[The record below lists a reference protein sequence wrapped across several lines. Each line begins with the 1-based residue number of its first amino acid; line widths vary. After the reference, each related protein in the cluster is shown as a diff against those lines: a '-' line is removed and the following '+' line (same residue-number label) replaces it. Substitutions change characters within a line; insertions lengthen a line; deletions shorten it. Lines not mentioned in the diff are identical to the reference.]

1 MDAGEY
7 RRIAEA
13 YIDDIYRA
21 ALSCCRSRSDAED
34 AVQNAFVKLMTADVT
49 FTDDEHI
56 RRWLIRVAVNECRNS
71 LNSFWRR
78 RVSFFDELE
87 QEPSASD
94 DERWLLSEIG
104 RLPAKYSAVLYLHYY
119 EGYRCAEIGALL
131 HLSESNVQTRL
142 MRARKML
149 KKRLEEA

>member
-1 MDAGEY
+1 M
-7 RRIAEA
+7 
-13 YIDDIYRA
+13 
-21 ALSCCRSRSDAED
+21 
-34 AVQNAFVKLMTADVT
+34 QNAFVKLMTADVT

>member
-13 YIDDIYRA
+13 YIDDVYRA

-104 RLPAKYSAVLYLHYY
+104 RLPAKRQPAD
-119 EGYRCAEIGALL
+119 IFFI
-131 HLSESNVQTRL
+131 
-142 MRARKML
+142 ML
-149 KKRLEEA
+149 VY

>member
-1 MDAGEY
+1 MEKKD
-7 RRIAEA
+7 RRPFLVSEAAAEN
-13 YIDDIYRA
+13 ILGKK
-21 ALSCCRSRSDAED
+21 LSEARKDKKIR
-34 AVQNAFVKLMTADVT
+34 QNAFVKLMTADVT

-104 RLPAKYSAVLYLHYY
+104 RLPAQYSAVLYLHYY